1 MLFEQNIASNV
12 TRKVREIPRSQNHV
26 EPCRTT
32 RNHEEPRGTTQNHT
46 KQHKTTNNYLEPL
59 LGI

>member
-26 EPCRTT
+26 EPCGTT
-32 RNHEEPRGTTQNHT
+32 RNHEEP
-46 KQHKTTNNYLEPL
+46 HKTTRNSTKLQ
-59 LGI
+59 ITT